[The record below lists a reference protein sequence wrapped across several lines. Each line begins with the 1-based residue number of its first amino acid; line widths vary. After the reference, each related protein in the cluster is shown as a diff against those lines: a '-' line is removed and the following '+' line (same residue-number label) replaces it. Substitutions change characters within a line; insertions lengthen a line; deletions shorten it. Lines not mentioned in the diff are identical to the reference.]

1 MSGEQQQLTPDA
13 ALGAQVEPQPP
24 ITFQFN
30 GKTVTLEVPFKL
42 PVWFWILTHPGSGLD
57 PNDDEDSL
65 FKSLASCVA
74 LESKRILSVATGLTT
89 VDLEAGVEPAE
100 LTRVMREVAEQLG
113 RELTASSP
121 FSNFKDALEAT
132 KRVALLAR
140 GAWASSGARQSEASK
155 PNSTAARRAR
165 RGE

>member
-13 ALGAQVEPQPP
+13 ALGEQVEPQAP
-24 ITFQFN
+24 ITFQFK
-30 GKTVTLEVPFKL
+30 GKTITLEVPFKL
-42 PVWFWILTHPGSGLD
+42 PVWFWILMRPASGLD
-57 PNDDEDSL
+57 PNDSEDSL
-65 FKSLASCVA
+65 VRSLMNCVA
-74 LESKRILSVATGLTT
+74 LEAARILSVATGIPIAALT
-89 VDLEAGVEPAE
+89 EGVECDE
-100 LTRVMREVAEQLG
+100 LDRVTLEVAEQLG

-165 RGE
+165 RGK